1 VCVHTTIVGTAAAST
16 TSSNTKSAGT
26 APYYFSTPT
35 SSTDFN
41 TTTTSSGSNSSS
53 NSYEAAPCSI
63 RTRLY
68 FTSES
73 HVSAIVQL
81 LQYPPPGAAPLLD
94 TQARRL
100 LAATPELC
108 YLTQVCAGTCNT
120 NMQRVYTVVIHLILL
135 RNAHCLC
142 EHDSQRELQNTAVA
156 HYSSLLHI
164 AAQ

>member
-1 VCVHTTIVGTAAAST
+1 MCTYVCITATVGAAAIPST
-16 TSSNTKSAGT
+16 RSSTSSSTKAAGT
-26 APYYFSTPT
+26 APYYFSTPA
-35 SSTDFN
+35 STDFN
-41 TTTTSSGSNSSS
+41 NTGSSNNSSTSTS
-53 NSYEAAPCSI
+53 NYEAAPCSI

-108 YLTQVCAGTCNT
+108 YLTQVRLMLIAFI
-120 NMQRVYTVVIHLILL
+120 TVVSLYCVYSYTDC
-135 RNAHCLC
+135 A
-142 EHDSQRELQNTAVA
+142 SVVA
-156 HYSSLLHI
+156 SVISE
-164 AAQ
+164 